1 MPHAPRSAA
10 FAFALC
16 AVAGARP
23 LHAESLAA
31 RPLHVESPAARP
43 LRADPSA
50 DPGAPHPSAALPPG
64 DPGAPHVA
72 PRVTPL
78 LARGAVL
85 AALRAARY
93 PEKQAAL
100 RSMASRVRTS
110 GVLPELW
117 LRAVRTHDDSL
128 SLTPTTGDP
137 YHFSQV
143 GGVGYFLEARLVWHL
158 DRLVFDRDEVAVERL
173 RAERSDIAGR
183 LTNKV
188 LEVLFAW
195 QRALLAKDDL
205 NLPDDDRRHAAISAM
220 EAEVTLDVLT
230 GGWFTETVGAG
241 TFAPSSD
248 RSGPE

>member
-1 MPHAPRSAA
+1 MLHAPRSAA
-10 FAFALC
+10 FALALY

-23 LHAESLAA
+23 LHAEAPAA
-31 RPLHVESPAARP
+31 RLPHVESPASRP
-43 LRADPSA
+43 AHVDPSV
-50 DPGAPHPSAALPPG
+50 DPGAPHPPSSGSPA
-64 DPGAPHVA
+64 DPGAPRVA

-93 PEKQAAL
+93 PEKLAAL
-100 RSMASRVRTS
+100 GSMASRVRTS
-110 GVLPELW
+110 ALLPELW

-128 SLTPTTGDP
+128 SLSPTAGDP

-158 DRLVFDRDEVAVERL
+158 DRLVFDRDEIGVERL
-173 RAERSDIAGR
+173 RAERSDVAGR

-188 LEVLFAW
+188 LEALFAW

-230 GGWFTETVGAG
+230 GGWFTQTVGVG
-241 TFAPSSD
+241 TFEASGG